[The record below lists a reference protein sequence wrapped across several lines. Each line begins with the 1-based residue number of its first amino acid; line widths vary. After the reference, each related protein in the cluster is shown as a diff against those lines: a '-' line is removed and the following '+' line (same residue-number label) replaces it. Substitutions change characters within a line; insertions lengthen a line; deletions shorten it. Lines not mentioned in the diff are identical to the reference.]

1 MTTIQDALQ
10 AAMGIPDEV
19 MQEAAA
25 PQKKT
30 LDELKAEDEAKHL
43 AAAEAIAARLDF
55 TVQDCIHFR
64 QVVLDFYNGI
74 EGARRK
80 NVISTE
86 HPAEDVVGDVQLMM
100 YIALLYRGHEEMEK
114 AIAETMPD
122 GLPVIRKQAKP
133 WIGYY
138 RKTWQSIARHIPVN
152 DVTYICG
159 YAQIDELIGDA
170 LEALMQKT
178 YYPILN
184 SLLKETPDVDS
195 AILRVLAHG
204 ITSLTF
210 TVLAVQ
216 CGMKDGHHVYSDL
229 LDKLYKCTVNLI
241 ACLPSLWNRTIT
253 MNDDTLASIERTCK
267 VAVVNITNPILEGVY
282 LYAGN
287 LDLTDYV
294 ERRDISLEDI
304 KQWRN
309 AQAKMLTR
317 RVMTT
322 GHKRTLI

>member
-1 MTTIQDALQ
+1 
-10 AAMGIPDEV
+10 MGIPDEV
-19 MQEAAA
+19 MQEAVA

-30 LDELKAEDEAKHL
+30 LSELKEEDEAKRQ
-43 AAAEAIAARLDF
+43 AAAQAVADTLDF
-55 TVQDCIHFR
+55 TTEDCIHFR

-114 AIAETMPD
+114 AIAEVMPD

-152 DVTYICG
+152 DVTFICG

-170 LEALMQKT
+170 LEKLMQKT

-184 SLLKETPDVDS
+184 SLLKETPNVDS
-195 AILRVLAHG
+195 AILRTLAHG

-210 TVLAVQ
+210 TVLGVQ
-216 CGMKDGHHVYSDL
+216 CGMKDGHNVVSDL
-229 LDKLYKCTVNLI
+229 LDKIYKCTVNLI
-241 ACLPSLWNRTIT
+241 SCLPSLWQRTIT
-253 MNDDTLASIERTCK
+253 LNDATIESIERTCK
-267 VAVVNITNPILEGVY
+267 VAVVNITNPILEGVF
-282 LYAGN
+282 LYAQS
-287 LDLTDYV
+287 LDLTEYV
-294 ERRDISLEDI
+294 AKRDISLEDI
-304 KQWRN
+304 KQWRDVR
-309 AQAKMLTR
+309 ATQIKRA
-317 RVMTT
+317 VMNI
-322 GHKRTLI
+322 GHKKGLV